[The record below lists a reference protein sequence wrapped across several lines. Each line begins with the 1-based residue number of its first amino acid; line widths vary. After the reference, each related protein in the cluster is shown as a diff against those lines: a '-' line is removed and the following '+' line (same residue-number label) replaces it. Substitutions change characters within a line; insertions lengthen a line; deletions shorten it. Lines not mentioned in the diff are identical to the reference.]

1 MDFDLLKERKLEVW
15 TALPGVEEFN
25 VEEATKGKLDPAG
38 IGGECCFVYV
48 FK

>member
-1 MDFDLLKERKLEVW
+1 MDLDLLKERKLEVW
-15 TALPGVEEFN
+15 TTPPGVLKFN
-25 VEEATKGKLDPAG
+25 VEEATKGKLDPVG